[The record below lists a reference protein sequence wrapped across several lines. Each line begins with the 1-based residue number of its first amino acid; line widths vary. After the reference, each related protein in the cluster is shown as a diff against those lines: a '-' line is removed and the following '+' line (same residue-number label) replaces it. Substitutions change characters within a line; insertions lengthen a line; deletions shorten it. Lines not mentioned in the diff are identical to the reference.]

1 MSSGETAALAPAS
14 PAERDAVVHLAQ
26 LVLRDTAPAELTI
39 FDHVADEY
47 FDDPDTALSSHS
59 REEAIGFGLD
69 LALVTPVLLAVATSV
84 VRFLSSFVADAAR
97 DEASAQVARWMRRLL
112 TRDDGDDEA
121 IDDGAEA
128 LDVEQAR
135 RVHDVARNRAVALGM
150 GETDADVL
158 ADAIVGR
165 LVIA

>member
-1 MSSGETAALAPAS
+1 MSSGETTALTPAS

-39 FDHVADEY
+39 FDQVADEY

-112 TRDDGDDEA
+112 NRDDGDEA